1 MIENTKIYTD
11 IAEKR
16 TTNYNE
22 ISRALD
28 MVLNFI
34 IERKLIIY
42 GGMAIDLSL
51 KISGHEGIYAED
63 ALPDYDFMSPDF
75 YNDANILALHLAD
88 AGFTNVSSINAQHI
102 TTRRVRIN
110 FIPVA
115 DITYIPQNIYDIL
128 PTLEYKILRKKMR
141 VIHPDFQRLD
151 FHRAFSTPF
160 EKPPLEVFLN
170 RAKKDQKRFRLMD
183 QQYPIDFNWEGNTKN
198 MQEFIIPQK
207 YLQNTAIG
215 GVLAYGLFCTIF
227 EAVVPSVNF
236 LLPIRSKFVGENL
249 IISYPSEV
257 GNIIKFNIICDNFEP
272 LAAKISKDLAEKP
285 KYFNRYLDDFRP
297 RTIEIGQYEI
307 FDNQTRK
314 LPVFD
319 CEVKNVFLAQAQYIL
334 MYFLLKIYDIHDSS
348 EKFTIGKKHIADKY
362 KNFYLSLYTSLAKMV
377 TEAETLGLREFFLSA
392 QTYGET
398 NWSPDYV
405 NSVREK
411 LAIIENKQIP
421 QLRPIFGFYPEHSR
435 SWDPFNLDSSE
446 LFQINGKL
454 HKEAFTP
461 ITF

>member
-16 TTNYNE
+16 TTHYNE

-75 YNDANILALHLAD
+75 YNDANILALRLAD

-102 TTRRVRIN
+102 TTRKVRVD
-110 FIPVA
+110 FVPVA

-128 PTLEYKILRKKMR
+128 PTLEYKISHKKMR
-141 VIHPDFQRLD
+141 IIHPDFQRLD

-160 EKPPLEVFLN
+160 EKPPLEVFLW
-170 RAKKDQKRFRLMD
+170 RAKKDQKRFRLID
-183 QQYPIDFNWEGNTKN
+183 QQYPIDFTWAGNSKT
-198 MQEFIIPQK
+198 MQEFVIPQK
-207 YLQNTAIG
+207 YLQNCAIG
-215 GVLAYGLFCTIF
+215 GVLAYGLFCVIF
-227 EAVVPSVNF
+227 ERMTPSANF
-236 LLPIRSKFVGENL
+236 LLPIRSKFADKDL

-257 GNIIKFNIICDNFEP
+257 SDIIKFNIICDNFEP
-272 LAAKISKDLAEKP
+272 LVAKISKDLAETP

-297 RTIEIGQYEI
+297 RTIEISQYEI

-334 MYFLLKIYDIHDSS
+334 MYFLLKIYDCCNSD
-348 EKFTIGKKHIADKY
+348 KKH

-377 TEAETLGLREFFLSA
+377 AEAETLGLREFFLSA

-405 NSVREK
+405 DSVRK
-411 LAIIENKQIP
+411 KISIIENKQIP

-435 SWDPFNLDSSE
+435 AWDPFDLDSSE

-454 HKEAFTP
+454 RKEAFAP